1 MEVWFGLVV
10 GRLSIANPV
19 WRTSC
24 GNFCLKSWVRE
35 LPFGMCTREP
45 LDGDPHLAKL
55 GGGWGSWAREA
66 GGTSGRELAKTLN
79 QYMHDS
85 AVGGNEGRR
94 HVYVVFK
101 IECESCWVNLVRN

>member
-1 MEVWFGLVV
+1 
-10 GRLSIANPV
+10 
-19 WRTSC
+19 
-24 GNFCLKSWVRE
+24 
-35 LPFGMCTREP
+35 MCTWEP
-45 LDGDPHLAKL
+45 LDGDPNLAKL

-66 GGTSGRELAKTLN
+66 GGASGRELAKTLH

-101 IECESCWVNLVRN
+101 IECESCWVNLLRN